1 MTRTFGIV
9 IFPDVEELDFV
20 GPIEV
25 FGSFAKY
32 FDKDWR
38 VVTVAQTSEPVHAA
52 KGLTV
57 VPDHTFDDCP
67 PLEVVL
73 VPGGFGTRQ
82 EMSNPAMLDFVQR
95 TGGAAQWVT
104 SVCTGALVLS
114 RAGFLKGREATTHW
128 AALNE
133 LRAEPDVRVVER
145 RFAVDGNV
153 ITAAGVSAGIDMAL
167 YLVGQLA
174 SPETAR
180 NVQKAIEYY
189 PEPPFAEEAVAASS
203 RKEA

>member
-1 MTRTFGIV
+1 VTKTFGIV

-32 FDKDWR
+32 FDKDWQ
-38 VVTVAQTSEPVHAA
+38 VITIAETAEPVHAA

-57 VPDHTFDDCP
+57 IPDHTFDDCP
-67 PLEVVL
+67 PIDVLL

-82 EMSNPAMLDFVQR
+82 EMANPKMLDFVQGA
-95 TGGAAQWVT
+95 GGLATWVT

-114 RAGFLKGREATTHW
+114 RAGFLKDRAATTHW

-133 LRAEPDVRVVER
+133 LRAEPDVTVVER
-145 RFAVDGNV
+145 RFVVDGNV
-153 ITAAGVSAGIDMAL
+153 ISAAGVSAGIDMAL
-167 YLVGQLA
+167 WIVGQIS

-189 PEPPFAEEAVAASS
+189 PEPPYAGEAVAASS
-203 RKEA
+203 RKET

>member
-1 MTRTFGIV
+1 MTKTFGIL

-32 FDKDWR
+32 FDKDWQ
-38 VVTVAQTSEPVHAA
+38 VVTIAQTSEPVHAA
-52 KGLTV
+52 KGLNV
-57 VPDHTFDDCP
+57 IPDHTFDDCP
-67 PLEVVL
+67 PLDVLL

-82 EMSNPAMLDFVQR
+82 EMINPAMIGFVQR
-95 TGGAAQWVT
+95 AGDAAQWVT
-104 SVCTGALVLS
+104 SVCTGAFILS

-128 AALNE
+128 AALND
-133 LRAEPDVRVVER
+133 LRAEPDVRVVEQ
-145 RFAVDGNV
+145 RFVVDGNV

-167 YLVGQLA
+167 YLVGQLT

-189 PEPPFAEEAVAASS
+189 PEPPFAEPVAASS